1 MKRNEWIG
9 VAVAL
14 AFITYVFAGGLLVN
28 LFNPEKTVATTE
40 PGVKSQ
46 DLVIGSGETAAVGDS
61 VTVHYVGVLENG
73 KVFDSSVDRGQPFTF
88 TLGAGQVIKGWDTGV
103 VGMQVGGKR
112 RLTISP
118 EFGYGAQGIGPIPPN
133 ATLIFDVRLLGV
145 KKSVN

>member
-14 AFITYVFAGGLLVN
+14 AFITYVFAGGLLTS

-40 PGVKSQ
+40 PGVLSQ
-46 DLVIGSGETAAVGDS
+46 DLVVGSGETAAVGDS

-133 ATLIFDVRLLGV
+133 ATLIFEVQLLGV
-145 KKSVN
+145 KKAAN